1 MAKGSGGLPEGV
13 RGPSGPARSAGRQ
26 AMERTSM
33 PMLMT
38 INRLPRWLVVV
49 VLGSLLFLGLIQT
62 GSLAWLGGIMLLI
75 VTAFLGWLLILAWP
89 VLTPQARA
97 IRTIVVLGA
106 LGITVLKFLGR
117 F

>member
-13 RGPSGPARSAGRQ
+13 RGPSGPRSAGRQ
-26 AMERTSM
+26 AMERRSR
-33 PMLMT
+33 PLLET

-62 GSLAWLGGIMLLI
+62 GDLAWLGGIMLLI

-89 VLTPQARA
+89 VLPTQGR
-97 IRTIVVLGA
+97 IVRTIVVLGA